1 MINISSERE
10 QHNENI
16 PRQPLRRNNQT
27 THSIVST
34 NMMSPL
40 QNMGGAMSIDEWQHP
55 KDVQSQ
61 HQFNSIDESVK
72 KITQNAMP
80 NSKISK

>member
-1 MINISSERE
+1 
-10 QHNENI
+10 
-16 PRQPLRRNNQT
+16 
-27 THSIVST
+27 
-34 NMMSPL
+34 MMSPL

-61 HQFNSIDESVK
+61 HQFNSIDESAK
-72 KITQNAMP
+72 KITQNAML